1 MVNQKPGSEIGTGN
15 SNTSLK
21 SDFDFAASLDRPW
34 IVIVWDDPVNLMSY
48 VVRVFI
54 KVLKITKE
62 RAEYLML
69 QVHNN
74 GKSVVANGTRE
85 EMERIVQAL
94 HLHGLMATMQKD
106 DAEKI

>member
-15 SNTSLK
+15 STSLK
-21 SDFDFAASLDRPW
+21 SEIDFAAILDRPW

-48 VVRVFI
+48 VVRVFT

-94 HLHGLMATMQKD
+94 HLYGLMATMQKD